1 MGHYAGFLMSKQ
13 VATKCSCS
21 CVPSGWN
28 SLPQFLIRHL
38 PMLCSPTYVLL
49 SI

>member
-1 MGHYAGFLMSKQ
+1 MGHYAGSLMSKQ
-13 VATKCSCS
+13 VATKCSSS

-28 SLPQFLIRHL
+28 SLPPFLIHHS
-38 PMLCSPTYVLL
+38 PVLCSATYVLF